1 MTQEETNTL
10 KDTVISVLKTIYDP
24 EIPVD
29 IWTLHL
35 IYGVDVDEE
44 GNVKI
49 VMTVTAPN
57 CPVAEV
63 LPAEVKQRIEAIMGV
78 KKVDVELTFDPVWSI
93 DMLSDEAKA
102 ELGLV
107 WGLWWLYCFG
117 FPVLKNPVSHV
128 IPAEVCALHGIYEG
142 QDFCTVLEAI
152 DPMQAR
158 LPAQG

>member
-1 MTQEETNTL
+1 MTKEEVNTL
-10 KDTVISVLKTIYDP
+10 KETVISVLKTIYDP

-63 LPAEVKQRIEAIMGV
+63 LPAEVRNRVQAIMGV
-78 KKVDVELTFDPVWSI
+78 KNVDVELTFDPVWSI

-102 ELGLV
+102 ELGLD
-107 WGLWWLYCFG
+107 GEYGSFSASG
-117 FPVLKNPVSHV
+117 FL
-128 IPAEVCALHGIYEG
+128 
-142 QDFCTVLEAI
+142 F
-152 DPMQAR
+152 
-158 LPAQG
+158 

>member
-10 KDTVISVLKTIYDP
+10 KETVISVLKTIYDP

-35 IYGVDVDEE
+35 IYGVEVDEE

-63 LPAEVKQRIEAIMGV
+63 LPAEVKNRIQAIMGV
-78 KKVDVELTFDPVWSI
+78 KNVDVELTFDPVWSI

-102 ELGLV
+102 ELGLD
-107 WGLWWLYCFG
+107 GDYGGFIASDFLY
-117 FPVLKNPVSHV
+117 
-128 IPAEVCALHGIYEG
+128 
-142 QDFCTVLEAI
+142 
-152 DPMQAR
+152 
-158 LPAQG
+158 

>member
-1 MTQEETNTL
+1 MKQEETNTL
-10 KDTVISVLKTIYDP
+10 KETVISVLKTIYDP

-35 IYGVDVDEE
+35 VYGVDVDEE

-63 LPAEVKQRIEAIMGV
+63 LPAEVKQRVEAVMGV

-102 ELGLV
+102 ELGLD
-107 WGLWWLYCFG
+107 GDYGSFSASDFLY
-117 FPVLKNPVSHV
+117 
-128 IPAEVCALHGIYEG
+128 
-142 QDFCTVLEAI
+142 
-152 DPMQAR
+152 
-158 LPAQG
+158 

>member
-10 KDTVISVLKTIYDP
+10 KETVISVLKTIYDP

-57 CPVAEV
+57 CPVAET
-63 LPAEVKQRIEAIMGV
+63 LPAEVRQRVQAVMGV
-78 KKVDVELTFDPVWSI
+78 KKVDVQLTFDPVWSI

-102 ELGLV
+102 ELGLD
-107 WGLWWLYCFG
+107 GEYGTFSASDFLY
-117 FPVLKNPVSHV
+117 
-128 IPAEVCALHGIYEG
+128 
-142 QDFCTVLEAI
+142 
-152 DPMQAR
+152 
-158 LPAQG
+158 

>member
-1 MTQEETNTL
+1 MKQEEVATL
-10 KDTVISVLKTIYDP
+10 KETIISVLKTIYDP

-35 IYGVDVDEE
+35 ICGLEVDEE

-63 LPAEVKQRIEAIMGV
+63 LPGEVQQRVQAIMGV
-78 KKVDVELTFDPVWSI
+78 KKVKVELTFEPAWSI

-102 ELGLV
+102 ELGLD
-107 WGLWWLYCFG
+107 GDYGGFSASDFLY
-117 FPVLKNPVSHV
+117 
-128 IPAEVCALHGIYEG
+128 
-142 QDFCTVLEAI
+142 
-152 DPMQAR
+152 
-158 LPAQG
+158 

>member
-1 MTQEETNTL
+1 MKGKAMNEEERTQL

-35 IYGVDVDEE
+35 IYGIDVDEE

-63 LPAEVKQRIEAIMGV
+63 LPGEVQERVQAIMGV
-78 KKVDVELTFDPVWSI
+78 KKVEVELTFDPVWDIS
-93 DMLSDEAKA
+93 MLSDEAKA
-102 ELGLV
+102 ELGLD
-107 WGLWWLYCFG
+107 GDYGSFSATDFLY
-117 FPVLKNPVSHV
+117 
-128 IPAEVCALHGIYEG
+128 
-142 QDFCTVLEAI
+142 
-152 DPMQAR
+152 
-158 LPAQG
+158 

>member
-1 MTQEETNTL
+1 MTQEEISTL
-10 KDTVISVLKTIYDP
+10 KETVISVLKTIYDP

-57 CPVAEV
+57 CPVAET
-63 LPAEVKQRIEAIMGV
+63 LPAAVRNRVQAIMGV

-102 ELGLV
+102 ELGLD
-107 WGLWWLYCFG
+107 GDFGNFTAADFLY
-117 FPVLKNPVSHV
+117 
-128 IPAEVCALHGIYEG
+128 
-142 QDFCTVLEAI
+142 
-152 DPMQAR
+152 
-158 LPAQG
+158 

>member
-1 MTQEETNTL
+1 MEKEETETL
-10 KDTVISVLKTIYDP
+10 KERVIAVLKTIYDP

-35 IYGVDVDEE
+35 VYGVDVDEE

-63 LPAEVKQRIEAIMGV
+63 LPAEVKQRVEAVMGV

-102 ELGLV
+102 ELGLD
-107 WGLWWLYCFG
+107 GDYGSFSASDFLY
-117 FPVLKNPVSHV
+117 
-128 IPAEVCALHGIYEG
+128 
-142 QDFCTVLEAI
+142 
-152 DPMQAR
+152 
-158 LPAQG
+158 